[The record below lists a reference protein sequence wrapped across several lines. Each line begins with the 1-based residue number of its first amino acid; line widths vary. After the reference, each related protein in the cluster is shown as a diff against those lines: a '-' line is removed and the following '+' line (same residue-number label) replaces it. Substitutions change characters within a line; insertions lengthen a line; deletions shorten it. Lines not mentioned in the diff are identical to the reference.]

1 MEKLEI
7 TQLIGNF
14 ILYKGKIYQVLD
26 VSLGFTRRYELKTD
40 LGYIYCSLFDVEKF
54 MSSILIDKDKSN
66 LEVEIWRK
74 LDGRFTDIMIDIETL
89 DTKPTAAILSIAAVA
104 FNLTTGKTSDN
115 IFYDQLD
122 YVRQIEENRTT
133 SIQTTL
139 WWGAQSN
146 EVQDENFNGEQYL
159 HQSVLELNGY
169 FAKEC
174 FTDRRVWAKSPA
186 FDLVI
191 LKNAYGEAIFPWHY
205 TNERDV
211 RTYCDFDNLGLGHL
225 NHIPA
230 THKPLEDC
238 FAQIRDVCA
247 VYSLLHSKT
256 DEESR

>member
-7 TQLIGNF
+7 TQLKGNF

-26 VSLGFTRRYELKTD
+26 VSLGFSRRYELKTD

-104 FNLTTGKTSDN
+104 FNLETGKISENT
-115 IFYDQLD
+115 FYHQLD
-122 YVRQIEENRTT
+122 YVRQIEDNRTT

-139 WWGAQSN
+139 WWGAQS
-146 EVQDENFNGEQYL
+146 EEIQEENFNGDEYL
-159 HQSVLELNGY
+159 HQSILELNQY
-169 FAKEC
+169 FQKEC
-174 FTDRRVWAKSPA
+174 FTDRRVWAKSPV

-191 LKNAYGEAIFPWHY
+191 LKNAYEEIVVPWHY

-211 RTYCDFDNLGLGHL
+211 RTYCDDILIGQGSLDF
-225 NHIPA
+225 IPA
-230 THKPLEDC
+230 THHPLQDC
-238 FAQIRDVCA
+238 LSQIRDVCA
-247 VYSLLHSKT
+247 IYSLLHAKT
-256 DEESR
+256 GEEIQ